1 MLWPARQ
8 LLEMFVQVGPVELV
22 SQINY
27 ACNKCGT
34 LAGLVEPVYVCP
46 QCCGNLDVILDVERV
61 QREHSPASIGA
72 GSDPSLWRY
81 DALLPVQVPPA
92 ATGTLRSVGG
102 TPLFPVSRLAQH
114 CGLREVWIK
123 DDSRLPTAS
132 FKDRASAVVV
142 ARALDQ
148 GFTRLITASTGNAG
162 VALAGMAAAAGLEA
176 VILVPESAPPAKIAQ
191 LLIFGARLVL
201 VKGNYDAAFRLS
213 LQAAREL
220 GMYCRSTGYNPFTLE
235 GKKTASFEITEQFSA
250 VLGGA
255 GREMWTAPDCVF
267 VSVGDGNIIGGVHKG
282 FKELH
287 ALGWINRVPRMIGV
301 QAAGSAAIY
310 NAFAARTVDIMAVE
324 SHTVADS
331 IAADFPA
338 DGLHGLQA
346 ATQSDGAYLT
356 VTDDEILTAI
366 PELARLT
373 GVFAEPS
380 CAAAYAGLFKAAR
393 SGLVA
398 ARERVV
404 LLITGSGL
412 KDVATA
418 MRTVGA
424 PPVISATVAELRQAL
439 V

>member
-1 MLWPARQ
+1 MG
-8 LLEMFVQVGPVELV
+8 FVRSVYKRHYEFGATVFV
-22 SQINY
+22 SEINY
-27 ACNKCGT
+27 ACNKCGV
-34 LAGLVEPVYVCP
+34 LSGLTEPVYVCP
-46 QCCGNLDVILDVERV
+46 HCCGNLDVVLDVARV
-61 QREHSPASIGA
+61 RREHSPASIGA
-72 GSDPSLWRY
+72 GTDASLWRY
-81 DALLPVQVPPA
+81 AELLPVQVPPTTTA
-92 ATGTLRSVGG
+92 ALRSVGG

-114 CGLREVWIK
+114 CGMRDVWIK

-148 GFTRLITASTGNAG
+148 GITRLITASTGNAG

-191 LLIFGARLVL
+191 LLIFGARLIL
-201 VKGNYDAAFRLS
+201 VKGNYDAAFKLS

-235 GKKTASFEITEQFSA
+235 GKKTAAFEIAEQLCA
-250 VLGGA
+250 GTGGEA
-255 GREMWTAPDCVF
+255 REMWTAPDCVF

-287 ALGWINRVPRMIGV
+287 ALGWISRVPRMIGV

-310 NAFAARTVDIMAVE
+310 NAFEGRTDVIMAVAAD
-324 SHTVADS
+324 TVADS

-346 ATQSDGAYLT
+346 ATHSGGAYVT
-356 VTDDEILTAI
+356 VTDAEILAAI

-380 CAAAYAGLFKAAR
+380 CAAAYAGLLKAAR

-398 ARERVV
+398 AHERVV

-424 PPVISATVAELRQAL
+424 PPLIAPSVAELRQAL
-439 V
+439 I

>member
-1 MLWPARQ
+1 MTK
-8 LLEMFVQVGPVELV
+8 
-22 SQINY
+22 IYY
-27 ACNKCGT
+27 ACSKCGP
-34 LAGLVEPVYVCP
+34 LAGLAEPVYVCP
-46 QCCGNLDVILDVERV
+46 ECCGNLDVVLDVERV
-61 QREHSPASIGA
+61 RSAHSPASIGICA
-72 GSDPSLWRY
+72 DRSLWRY
-81 DALLPVQVPPA
+81 AALLAVNVPPVSTA
-92 ATGTLRSVGG
+92 ALRTVGG

-114 CGLREVWIK
+114 CGLQQVWIK

-142 ARALDQ
+142 ARALDL
-148 GFTRLITASTGNAG
+148 GVTRLITASTGNAG

-191 LLIFGARLVL
+191 LLVFGARLVL
-201 VKGNYDAAFRLS
+201 VKGNYAAAFNLS

-220 GMYCRSTGYNPFTLE
+220 GLYCRSTGYNPFTLE
-235 GKKTASFEITEQFSA
+235 GKKTAAFEIAEQLCADSGEDGLDTW
-250 VLGGA
+250 V
-255 GREMWTAPDCVF
+255 APDCVF

-287 ALGWINRVPRMIGV
+287 ALGWTRRVPRMMGV

-310 NAFAARTVDIMAVE
+310 NAFAAQTNEIGSVHAQ
-324 SHTVADS
+324 TVADS
-331 IAADFPA
+331 IATDWPA

-346 ATQSDGAYLT
+346 ATQSGGAYLT
-356 VTDDEILTAI
+356 VTDAEILAAI

-380 CAAAYAGLFKAAR
+380 CAAAYAGLLKAAR

-398 ARERVV
+398 PHERVV

-412 KDVATA
+412 KDVAAA
-418 MRTVGA
+418 MRTVGT
-424 PPVISATVAELRQAL
+424 PPVIAPTVAELRQAL
-439 V
+439 L

>member
-1 MLWPARQ
+1 MVPA
-8 LLEMFVQVGPVELV
+8 ELV

-27 ACNKCGT
+27 ACNTCGP
-34 LAGLVEPVYVCP
+34 LAGLAEPVYVCP
-46 QCCGNLDVILDVERV
+46 QCCGNLDVVLDVEQVR
-61 QREHSPASIGA
+61 RLHAPRSIGA
-72 GSDPSLWRY
+72 GTDASLWRY
-81 DALLPVQVPPA
+81 AALLPVKVPPA
-92 ATGTLRSVGG
+92 TTATLRTVGG

-114 CGLREVWIK
+114 CGLRDVWIK

-142 ARALDQ
+142 ARALDL
-148 GFTRLITASTGNAG
+148 GYTRLITASTGNAG

-191 LLIFGARLVL
+191 LLIFGARLIL
-201 VKGNYDAAFRLS
+201 VKGNYDAAFKLS

-235 GKKTASFEITEQFSA
+235 GKKTAAFEIAEQLAAS
-250 VLGGA
+250 LGGEV
-255 GREMWTAPDCVF
+255 REMWTAPDCVF

-282 FKELH
+282 FKELD
-287 ALGWINRVPRMIGV
+287 ALGWISRVPRMIGV
-301 QAAGSAAIY
+301 QAVGSAAIY
-310 NAFAARTVDIMAVE
+310 NAFAAQTDAIAPVDA
-324 SHTVADS
+324 HTVADS

-346 ATQSDGAYLT
+346 ATQSAGAYLT
-356 VTDDEILTAI
+356 VTDDEILAAI

-380 CAAAYAGLFKAAR
+380 CAAAYAGLLKAAR

-398 ARERVV
+398 AHERVV

-424 PPVISATVAELRQAL
+424 APVIAPTVAELRQAL

>member
-1 MLWPARQ
+1 MRN
-8 LLEMFVQVGPVELV
+8 
-22 SQINY
+22 INY
-27 ACNKCGT
+27 ACSKCGP
-34 LAGLVEPVYVCP
+34 LAGLAEPVYVCP
-46 QCCGNLDVILDVERV
+46 ECCGNLDVVLDVERV
-61 QREHSPASIGA
+61 RSAHSAASVGA
-72 GSDPSLWRY
+72 GADRSLWRY
-81 DALLPVQVPPA
+81 AALLAVNVPPVSTA
-92 ATGTLRSVGG
+92 ALRTVGG

-114 CGLREVWIK
+114 CGLQQVWIK

-142 ARALDQ
+142 ARALDL
-148 GFTRLITASTGNAG
+148 GVTRLITASTGNAG

-191 LLIFGARLVL
+191 LLVFGARLVL
-201 VKGNYDAAFRLS
+201 VKGNYAAAFNLS

-220 GMYCRSTGYNPFTLE
+220 GLYCRSTGYNPFTLE
-235 GKKTASFEITEQFSA
+235 GKKTAAFEIAEQLCAESGEDGLDTW
-250 VLGGA
+250 V
-255 GREMWTAPDCVF
+255 APDCVF

-287 ALGWINRVPRMIGV
+287 ALGWTGRVPRMMGV

-310 NAFAARTVDIMAVE
+310 NAFAAQTSEIGSVHAQ
-324 SHTVADS
+324 TVADS
-331 IAADFPA
+331 IATDWPA

-346 ATQSDGAYLT
+346 ATQSGGAYLT
-356 VTDDEILTAI
+356 VTDAEILAAI

-380 CAAAYAGLFKAAR
+380 CAAAYAGLLKAAR

-398 ARERVV
+398 PHERVV

-412 KDVATA
+412 KDVAAA
-418 MRTVGA
+418 MRTVGT
-424 PPVISATVAELRQAL
+424 PPVIAPTVAELRQAL
-439 V
+439 L